1 MEEVSDK
8 LWQPTVP
15 CKVDDIIAEEN
26 ILESTDQLI
35 SKKRKHD
42 MSNSGSNF
50 GGENS
55 PPNQEHIKT
64 EVRWYSIYLH
74 AGVQINISCFNEN
87 IVNI

>member
-1 MEEVSDK
+1 MEEAGDK
-8 LWQPTVP
+8 SWHSTLP
-15 CKVDDIIAEEN
+15 CKEHDITTEEN

-55 PPNQEHIKT
+55 PANQEHIKT
-64 EVRWYSIYLH
+64 EVRLCLMYLH
-74 AGVQINISCFNEN
+74 S
-87 IVNI
+87 